1 MDQMVSKTPTGTDR
15 DSVNSHTYLS
25 LSLLGS
31 LASACHQYGAKKRG
45 WLSTVGSAWF
55 LRKERSLGSGQEHA
69 TTRGNVSF
77 HMNHP
82 LHPQQLALRIDTLT
96 HSSLTGTRLATKISD
111 FKRTSTAQIASERGK
126 KKISLVTNRE
136 SQSGHE
142 KRGASSLYWRRERP
156 KGGRRLT
163 WLLAPGLGREPKA
176 SQLEFSF
183 YNNLLL
189 YFLEK

>member
-142 KRGASSLYWRRERP
+142 KRGASSLY
-156 KGGRRLT
+156 
-163 WLLAPGLGREPKA
+163 
-176 SQLEFSF
+176 
-183 YNNLLL
+183 
-189 YFLEK
+189 